1 MGTNLLKALS
11 NLVKN
16 PITDVVAHY
25 RHSNRANNM
34 GDALE
39 YYVKDLFCN
48 ITNLEN
54 QQEKDEIY
62 SQYFSC
68 LGNQNNPPD
77 FIIRGGDAIEV
88 KKIES
93 LKTGIALNSSYPK
106 DKLYADSS
114 MITKACRDCEE
125 WSEKDLIYTIGVAK
139 NNTLQ
144 SLWFVYGNCYA
155 ATKDVYERVSNKIS
169 SGVNEL
175 DGVEFSRTK
184 ELGRVN
190 RVDPLGITYFR
201 IRGMWGIE
209 NPVKVF
215 KYITSVEPNHLTVNA
230 LMLRDKYLSFPEED
244 REFLEGLSGSG
255 IEISDVSIKSPNN
268 PAQWLDA
275 KLIKFVK

>member
-155 ATKDVYERVSNKIS
+155 ATKDVYERVSNKIP